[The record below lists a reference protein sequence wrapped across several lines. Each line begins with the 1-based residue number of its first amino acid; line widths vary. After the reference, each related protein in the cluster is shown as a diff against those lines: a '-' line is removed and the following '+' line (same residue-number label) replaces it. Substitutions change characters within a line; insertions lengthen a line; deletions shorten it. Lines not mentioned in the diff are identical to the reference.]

1 MISSI
6 IIVGLTCL
14 AMILFVLLKPQLKI
28 GKIAVDSYW
37 IVVLVG
43 ALVIIVSG
51 LVNPSYLFEALT
63 QNSSI
68 NPLKIL
74 VLFISMT
81 MLSIFLD
88 EVGFFRYLANLT
100 LKKAKSSQMKLFV
113 TLYVVV
119 SILTVFTSNDI
130 IVLTFTPFICY
141 FAKNAK
147 INPLP
152 YLIAEF
158 IAANTMSMTL
168 IIGNPTNIYIAT
180 AYGVNFLDYLKVM
193 FLPTLASTVVSFF
206 ILWLIF
212 RKHLSVPA
220 QANVEDVKIT
230 NKPYLI
236 IGLIHLSVCTVA
248 LAVGPYV
255 GLDMWIVSLVS
266 ALSLF
271 LCIGIY
277 SLVKKLRKKPASETL
292 VCDTDNVETV
302 DNEKPQVNSPLL
314 NCLKRSP
321 WQLIPFV
328 LSMFVMIL
336 ALQKHGVTQK
346 INAVLGTENVIL
358 KYGITSF
365 LSANLINN
373 IPMSVLFCPII
384 APLTGTAQT
393 GALYATVV
401 GSNLGALLTPIGALA
416 GIMWTSMLKK
426 HDVKLSYLNFIKYG
440 VLISIPSLAVNL
452 ALLMLIL

>member
-1 MISSI
+1 MLVST

-14 AMILFVLLKPQLKI
+14 AMILFVLFKPQFKF
-28 GKIAVDSYW
+28 GKLCLDSYW
-37 IVVLVG
+37 IIVLLG
-43 ALVIIVSG
+43 ALIIICSG
-51 LVNPSYLFEALT
+51 LVDLSFLVNSLT
-63 QNSSI
+63 QDSSI

-81 MLSIFLD
+81 VLSIFLD

-100 LKKAKSSQMKLFV
+100 LKKAKGSQMKLFT
-113 TLYVVV
+113 TLYIVV
-119 SILTVFTSNDI
+119 SVLTVFTSNDI

-180 AYGVNFLDYLKVM
+180 AYGINFLEYLKIM
-193 FLPTLASTVVSFF
+193 FLPTLASTLISYL

-212 RKHLSVPA
+212 RKQLKTPA
-220 QANVEDVKIT
+220 EANVEDIKIE
-230 NKPYLI
+230 NKPYLV

-248 LAVGPYV
+248 LAIGPYV
-255 GLDMWIVSLVS
+255 GLDMWIISFVS
-266 ALSLF
+266 AISLF
-271 LCIGIY
+271 VCLGI
-277 SLVKKLRKKPASETL
+277 LNFIKLIRRKKESSCETQESA
-292 VCDTDNVETV
+292 CDEQQA
-302 DNEKPQVNSPLL
+302 KSSPILS
-314 NCLKRSP
+314 CLRRAP

-336 ALQKHGVTQK
+336 ALQEHGVTQK
-346 INAVLGTENVIL
+346 INALLGSENVIL
-358 KYGITSF
+358 KYGVTSF

-373 IPMSVLFCPII
+373 IPMSVLFCPIMQS
-384 APLTGTAQT
+384 LTGASLT
-393 GALYATVV
+393 GAIYATIV

-426 HDVKLSYLNFIKYG
+426 HEVKLSYLNFIKYG
-440 VLISIPSLAVNL
+440 VLISIPSLAANL
-452 ALLMLIL
+452 AMLALIL

>member
-14 AMILFVLLKPQLKI
+14 AMILFVLFKPQLKI
-28 GKIAVDSYW
+28 GKINLESYW
-37 IVVLVG
+37 VIVLIGAIVV
-43 ALVIIVSG
+43 IVSG
-51 LVNPSYLFEALT
+51 LVNPSYLFQSLT
-63 QNSSI
+63 ENSSI

-81 MLSIFLD
+81 VLSIFLD

-119 SILTVFTSNDI
+119 SVLTVFTSNDI

-152 YLIAEF
+152 YLISEF

-180 AYGVNFLDYLKVM
+180 AYGINFLEYLKVM
-193 FLPTLASTVVSFF
+193 FLPSLASTVVSFF

-212 RKHLSVPA
+212 RKQLKLPA
-220 QANVEDVKIT
+220 QANVEDVKIE
-230 NKPYLI
+230 NKPYLV

-248 LAVGPYV
+248 LAIGPYI
-255 GLDMWIVSLVS
+255 GLEMWIVSFT
-266 ALSLF
+266 AAISLF
-271 LCIGIY
+271 AFIGICNLIKLVRKRKVTA
-277 SLVKKLRKKPASETL
+277 SLSVTEIQK
-292 VCDTDNVETV
+292 TDIDGERT
-302 DNEKPQVNSPLL
+302 SPLL
-314 NCLKRSP
+314 NCLKRAP

-336 ALQKHGVTQK
+336 ALKEHGVTEK
-346 INAVLGTENVIL
+346 INSLLGTEHVIL

-365 LSANLINN
+365 LSANVINN
-373 IPMSVLFCPII
+373 IPMSVLFCPIMET
-384 APLTGTAQT
+384 LTGTVLN
-393 GALYATVV
+393 GAVYATIV

-426 HDVKLSYLNFIKYG
+426 YDVKLSYLNFIKYG
-440 VLISIPSLAVNL
+440 VLVSIPSLAVNL
-452 ALLMLIL
+452 VLLTVML

>member
-14 AMILFVLLKPQLKI
+14 AMILFVLFKPQLKI
-28 GKIAVDSYW
+28 GKISLESYW
-37 IVVLVG
+37 VIVLVG
-43 ALVIIVSG
+43 AIVVIVSG
-51 LVNPSYLFEALT
+51 LVNPSYLFQSLT
-63 QNSSI
+63 ENSSI

-81 MLSIFLD
+81 VLSIFLD

-100 LKKAKSSQMKLFV
+100 LKKAKSSQMKLFA

-119 SILTVFTSNDI
+119 SVLTVFTSNDI

-180 AYGVNFLDYLKVM
+180 AYGVNFLEYLKVM
-193 FLPTLASTVVSFF
+193 FLPSLASTVVSFF

-212 RKHLSVPA
+212 RKQLKLPA
-220 QANVEDVKIT
+220 QANVEDVKID
-230 NKPYLI
+230 NKPYLV

-248 LAVGPYV
+248 LAIGPYV
-255 GLDMWIVSLVS
+255 GLEMWIVSFTA

-271 LCIGIY
+271 AFIGICNLIKIVRKRKATAY
-277 SLVKKLRKKPASETL
+277 SSVTEIQET
-292 VCDTDNVETV
+292 DIDGERTT
-302 DNEKPQVNSPLL
+302 SPLL
-314 NCLKRSP
+314 NCLKRAP

-336 ALQKHGVTQK
+336 ALKEHGVTEK
-346 INAVLGTENVIL
+346 INALLGTEHVIL

-365 LSANLINN
+365 LSANVINN
-373 IPMSVLFCPII
+373 IPMSVLFCPIMET
-384 APLTGTAQT
+384 LTGTVLN
-393 GALYATVV
+393 GAVYATIV

-426 HDVKLSYLNFIKYG
+426 YDVKLSYLNFIKYG
-440 VLISIPSLAVNL
+440 VLVSIPSLAVNL
-452 ALLMLIL
+452 ALLTLIL

>member
-1 MISSI
+1 MLVPI
-6 IIVGLTCL
+6 IIVALTCL
-14 AMILFVLLKPQLKI
+14 SMILCVLFKPQFKL
-28 GKIAVDSYW
+28 GKICVDSYW
-37 IVVLVG
+37 VVVLIG
-43 ALVIIVSG
+43 ALAIIISG
-51 LVNPSYLFEALT
+51 QVDLNFLFQSLT
-63 QNSSI
+63 QDSSI

-81 MLSIFLD
+81 ILSIFLD

-100 LKKAKSSQMKLFV
+100 LKKAKNSQMKLFV

-158 IAANTMSMTL
+158 IAANTMSITL

-180 AYGVNFLDYLKVM
+180 AYGINFLEYLKIM
-193 FLPTLASTVVSFF
+193 LLPTLASALISFF
-206 ILWLIF
+206 ILWLLF
-212 RKHLSVPA
+212 KKHLSQPA
-220 QANVEDVKIT
+220 QANVEDVRIE
-230 NKPYLI
+230 NKPFLI
-236 IGLIHLSVCTVA
+236 IGIIHLSICTVA
-248 LAVGPYV
+248 LAIGPYV
-255 GLDMWIVSLVS
+255 GLDMWIISLIS

-271 LCIGIY
+271 LFIGIF
-277 SLVKKLRKKPASETL
+277 SIIKRSKPVELVK
-292 VCDTDNVETV
+292 
-302 DNEKPQVNSPLL
+302 
-314 NCLKRSP
+314 CLKRAP

-336 ALQKHGVTQK
+336 SLQEQGVTEK
-346 INAVLGTENVIL
+346 INQLLGTENVIL
-358 KYGITSF
+358 KYGVTSF

-373 IPMSVLFCPII
+373 IPMSVLFCPIMET
-384 APLTGTAQT
+384 LTGSALT
-393 GALYATVV
+393 GAVYATIV

-426 HDVKLSYLNFIKYG
+426 HEVKLSYINFIKYG
-440 VLISIPSLAVNL
+440 AAISIPSLMANL
-452 ALLMLIL
+452 AILMLIL